1 MFMYAVIMAGGVGT
15 RFWPRSRL
23 KQPKQLLKILDDK
36 TMIQATVHRLDK
48 IISKDQIY
56 IVATES
62 QMEEIKKQLPFL
74 KQENL
79 IVEPK
84 GKSTAPCIG
93 LTAIILKQRDPE
105 AVMAVLPADHR
116 IRNEELFRKVLSAA
130 EIVASKRNCLVT
142 IGIHPTYP
150 STGYGYIQVNGKV
163 DEVNDIDVFKVKTFA
178 EKPDLTTAQRFLT
191 SGDFLWNSGMFV
203 WKVNVILEEI
213 EESLPELYD
222 GLLEIERY
230 LGTASQ
236 DEVIKKV
243 YCQIKSISIDYGV
256 MEQSENVYVLKG
268 EFDWNDVGS
277 WEEIYKMSPH
287 NEENNVIIGNHFTK
301 DTKGCLI
308 DSSDRFIATLGVDNL
323 IIIDTDDALL
333 VCRRDMAQ
341 NVKDLVD
348 AMKRKN
354 LNQYL

>member
-1 MFMYAVIMAGGVGT
+1 MYAVIMAGGVGT

-23 KQPKQLLKILDDK
+23 KRPKQLLKILDDK
-36 TMIQATVHRLDK
+36 TMIQATVNRLDK
-48 IISKDQIY
+48 IISKDQIC
-56 IVATES
+56 IVSTEP
-62 QMEEIKKQLPFL
+62 QIEEIRRQLPFL
-74 KQENL
+74 KQKNL
-79 IVEPK
+79 IIEPK
-84 GKSTAPCIG
+84 GKNTAPCIG
-93 LTAIILKQRDPE
+93 LAAIILKRRDPE

-116 IRNEELFRKVLSAA
+116 IDNEDQFRKILLTA
-130 EIVASKRNCLVT
+130 EITASKQDCLVT

-150 STGYGYIQVNGKV
+150 STGYGYIQVNSQIDKI
-163 DEVNDIDVFKVKTFA
+163 NDIDVFKVKTFA
-178 EKPDLTTAQRFLT
+178 EKPDLTTAQRFLK
-191 SGDFLWNSGMFV
+191 SGDFLWNSGMFI
-203 WKVNVILEEI
+203 WKVKAILKEI

-222 GLLEIERY
+222 GLVEIEKY
-230 LGTASQ
+230 LGTESQ

-277 WEEIYKMSPH
+277 WEEIYKISSH
-287 NEENNVIIGNHFTK
+287 DENNNVIIGNHFTK

-308 DSSDRFIATLGVDNL
+308 DSPDRFVATLGVENL

-333 VCRRDMAQ
+333 VCQREMAQ
-341 NVKDLVD
+341 HVKDLVD

-354 LNQYL
+354 LEQYL